1 MPERL
6 TDSER
11 VEFAL
16 QTERD
21 GSRFYKDATE
31 RVQHKLA
38 RAAFQLLS
46 KEELRHV
53 ALIEALAKRLKGK
66 GGPVSADSPNLR
78 KLELGVKTIY
88 ETAGEKKGKGD
99 LDPAKAYEE
108 AVALEQK
115 ISALYSGYIKDSE
128 SPEARH
134 LFTVLYREEQDHL
147 NLLEDMLAYLTK
159 PDQWFIDR
167 DMTLL
172 DGG

>member
-1 MPERL
+1 MPQNA
-6 TDSER
+6 TDIDR
-11 VEFAL
+11 VAFAL
-16 QTERD
+16 ATERD
-21 GSRFYKDATE
+21 GSAFYKDATE
-31 RVQHKLA
+31 RTQHKLA
-38 RAAFQLLS
+38 GAAFELLS

-53 ALIEALAKRLKGK
+53 ALIEALGRRLKGK

-88 ETAGEKKGKGD
+88 EKAGEKKAKGS
-99 LDPAKAYEE
+99 LDPVAAYEE
-108 AVALEQK
+108 AVSLEQK
-115 ISALYSGYIKDSE
+115 ISALYAGYIKESE